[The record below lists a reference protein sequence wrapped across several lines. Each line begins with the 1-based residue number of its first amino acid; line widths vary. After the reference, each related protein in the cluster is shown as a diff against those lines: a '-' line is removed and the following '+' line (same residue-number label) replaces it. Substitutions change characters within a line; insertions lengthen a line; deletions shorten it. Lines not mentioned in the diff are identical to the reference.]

1 VEITFFQ
8 KVYYM
13 DDSLSRESSFDS
25 ISTYDGDILVDIE
38 IPTNPQSNEQNV
50 IDLIKCICCNKR

>member
-1 VEITFFQ
+1 
-8 KVYYM
+8 M